1 MTEKYTRTAS
11 HDLLQGLVDLGI
23 EYLFCNLGT
32 DHAPLIEEM
41 AHWRAQ
47 GKSFPQ
53 LILCPHENT
62 AVHMA
67 GGYAVATGRGQAV
80 LVHVD
85 AGTANAAM
93 GLHNLCRTRIP
104 VLLIAGRAPATTF
117 DNVTGGR
124 DTYVHFI
131 QEPFDQASVV
141 RPYVKWEYNLAWPS
155 MAHEVI
161 SRAGAVM
168 QSDPTGPVYLTLPRE
183 VLAAPV
189 DAESLG
195 AYGHQNHLPVKA
207 QGADADAIQA
217 IARQLMASENPMLVS
232 AYAGRNHE
240 APALIEKLAELCGM
254 RVCEFNSI
262 YLNIRRDS
270 PYFAGYHPGAFTEQ
284 ADFGL
289 MVDVDVPWIP
299 KTTRVNPN
307 AYWAQMD
314 VDAIKRDI
322 PMWGFALNARL
333 EGDSVKLLT
342 QLIAAIEQNATPE
355 FRFKAQQ
362 RGQVLKAEHAKN
374 KQRAAKMAQEPGTLN
389 AINPHFLCAAL
400 GQHIH
405 LEDVV
410 LNEAIRNTMA
420 VFEQIPRELP
430 GSLMGLSGGGLGFS
444 AGTALGMKL
453 AQASSNALS
462 NAQGRVIHFV
472 GDGSFYFSNPS
483 AVYAVAR
490 QYNLPILTVLLDNGG
505 WSAVKESTLRM
516 YPLGEAKNTNQFA
529 SDLGYCTD
537 FAAIA
542 EAAGAHG
549 ERLVDPTQVSAS
561 IARCLAALDAG
572 QSALLHVRITP
583 L

>member
-1 MTEKYTRTAS
+1 MRTAS
-11 HDLLQGLVDLGI
+11 SDLLQGLVDLGI

-41 AHWRAQ
+41 AHWREQ
-47 GKSFPQ
+47 GRAFPK

-85 AGTANAAM
+85 AGTANATM

-104 VLLIAGRAPATTF
+104 VLLIAGRAPMTTF
-117 DNVTGGR
+117 DDVTGGR

-155 MAHEVI
+155 MAHEVV

-189 DAESLG
+189 DAASVG
-195 AYGHQNHLPVKA
+195 AYGHQNHLPVRA
-207 QGADADAIQA
+207 QGADPSAVRA
-217 IARQLMASENPMLVS
+217 IAEQLMRSDNPMLVT
-232 AYAGRNHE
+232 AYAGRNRE
-240 APALIEKLAELCGM
+240 APALIEKLAVLCGM
-254 RVCEFNSI
+254 RVCEFNTI
-262 YLNIRRDS
+262 YMNIRRDS
-270 PYFAGYHPGAFTEQ
+270 PYFGGYNPAAFTEQ

-307 AYWAQMD
+307 AYWAQLD

-322 PMWGFALNARL
+322 PMWGFPLNARI
-333 EGDSVKLLT
+333 EGDSVRLIA
-342 QLIAAIEQNATPE
+342 QLIEIIESSATSEFKTKAAARGLALKTAHAQN
-355 FRFKAQQ
+355 RQKAASLAQ
-362 RGQVLKAEHAKN
+362 AK
-374 KQRAAKMAQEPGTLN
+374 GVVN
-389 AINPHFLCAAL
+389 AINPHYLCAMM
-400 GQHIH
+400 GQKIDLH
-405 LEDVV
+405 DVV

-420 VFEQIPRELP
+420 VFEQIPREVP

-444 AGTALGMKL
+444 AGTALGIKL
-453 AQASSNALS
+453 AQAKN
-462 NAQGRVIHFV
+462 RVIHFV

-483 AVYAVAR
+483 SVYAVAN
-490 QYNLPILTVLLDNGG
+490 QYGLPIVTVLLDNGG

-516 YPLGEAKNTNQFA
+516 YPQGEAKSTNQFA
-529 SDLGYCTD
+529 SDLGYSTD

-549 ERLVDPTQVSAS
+549 ERLTDPEQVEA
-561 IARCLAALDAG
+561 AVERCLAALDAG
-572 QSALLHVRITP
+572 RSALLHVRITP

>member
-1 MTEKYTRTAS
+1 MSQEYIRTAS

-41 AHWRAQ
+41 AHWREQ
-47 GKSFPQ
+47 GRAFPK

-104 VLLIAGRAPATTF
+104 VLLIAGRAPMSTF
-117 DNVTGGR
+117 DDATGGR

-155 MAHEVI
+155 MAHEVV

-189 DAESLG
+189 DAASLG
-195 AYGHQNHLPVKA
+195 AFGHQNHLPVKA
-207 QGADADAIQA
+207 QGADASAVRA
-217 IARQLMASENPMLVS
+217 IAEQLMRSENPMLVT
-232 AYAGRNHE
+232 AYAGRNHK
-240 APALIEKLAELCGM
+240 APALIEKLAMLCGM
-254 RVCEFNSI
+254 RVCEFNTI
-262 YLNIRRDS
+262 YMNIRRES
-270 PYFAGYHPGAFTEQ
+270 PYFGGYNPAAFTEQ

-307 AYWAQMD
+307 AYWAQLD

-322 PMWGFALNARL
+322 PMWGFPLNARI
-333 EGDSVKLLT
+333 EGDSVLLIA
-342 QLIAAIEQNATPE
+342 QLIDIIEASATPE
-355 FRFKAQQ
+355 FKTKAAA
-362 RGQVLKAEHAKN
+362 RGLALQTAHAQN
-374 KQRAAKMAQEPGTLN
+374 RHRAASLAQVRGVVN
-389 AINPHFLCAAL
+389 AINPHYLCAAI
-400 GQHIH
+400 GRHIR
-405 LEDVV
+405 LQDMV

-420 VFEQIPRELP
+420 VFEQIPREVP

-444 AGTALGMKL
+444 AGTALGIKL
-453 AQASSNALS
+453 AQADN
-462 NAQGRVIHFV
+462 RVIHFV

-483 AVYAVAR
+483 SVYAVAS
-490 QYNLPILTVLLDNGG
+490 QYGLPILTVLLDNGG

-516 YPLGEAKNTNQFA
+516 YPQGQAKDTNQFA
-529 SDLGYCTD
+529 SDLGYSTD

-549 ERLVDPTQVSAS
+549 ERLVDPAQAEAA
-561 IARCLAALDAG
+561 IKRCLAALDAG
-572 QSALLHVRITP
+572 RSALLHVRITP

>member
-1 MTEKYTRTAS
+1 MSENYTRTAS

-41 AHWRAQ
+41 AHWREQ
-47 GKSFPQ
+47 GRAFPK

-104 VLLIAGRAPATTF
+104 VLLIAGRAPMSTF
-117 DNVTGGR
+117 DSATGGR

-189 DAESLG
+189 DAQSIG

-207 QGADADAIQA
+207 QGADANA
-217 IARQLMASENPMLVS
+217 IAQIAAKLMGSENPMLVT
-232 AYAGRNHE
+232 AYAGRNHA
-240 APALIEKLAELCGM
+240 APALIEKLAMLCGM

-262 YLNIRRDS
+262 YLNIRRNS
-270 PYFAGYHPGAFTEQ
+270 PFFAGYNPAAFTEQ

-307 AYWAQMD
+307 AYWAQLD

-322 PMWGFALNARL
+322 PMWGFPLNARI
-333 EGDSVKLLT
+333 EGDSVRLLT
-342 QLIAAIEQNATPE
+342 QLIECIEQTATPA
-355 FRFKAQQ
+355 FKAMASQ
-362 RGQVLKAEHAKN
+362 RSLIIQAEHEKN
-374 KQRAAKMAQEPGTLN
+374 QQRAAAMAQEPGKVN
-389 AINPHFLCAAL
+389 AINPHFLCAAI
-400 GQHIH
+400 GRQIRS
-405 LEDVV
+405 EDVV

-420 VFEQIPRELP
+420 VFEQIPREIP
-430 GSLMGLSGGGLGFS
+430 GTLMGLSGGGLGFS
-444 AGTALGMKL
+444 AGTALGIKL
-453 AQASSNALS
+453 AQTQS
-462 NAQGRVIHFV
+462 RVIHFV

-483 AVYAVAR
+483 SVYAVAH
-490 QYNLPILTVLLDNGG
+490 QYDLPILTVLLDNGG

-516 YPLGEAKNTNQFA
+516 YPKGEAKSTNQFA
-529 SDLGYCTD
+529 SDLGYGTD

-549 ERLVDPTQVSAS
+549 ERLVDPSQTEAA

>member
-1 MTEKYTRTAS
+1 MSQPYIRTAS
-11 HDLLQGLVDLGI
+11 NDLLQGLVDLGI

-41 AHWRAQ
+41 AHWREQ
-47 GKSFPQ
+47 GRAFPK

-104 VLLIAGRAPATTF
+104 VLLIAGRAPMTTF
-117 DNVTGGR
+117 DDVTGGR

-155 MAHEVI
+155 MAHEVV

-189 DAESLG
+189 DAASVG
-195 AYGHQNHLPVKA
+195 AYGHQNHLPVRA
-207 QGADADAIQA
+207 QGADPSAVRA
-217 IARQLMASENPMLVS
+217 IAEQLMRSDNPMLVT
-232 AYAGRNHE
+232 AYAGRNRE
-240 APALIEKLAELCGM
+240 APALIEKLAVLCGM
-254 RVCEFNSI
+254 RVCEFNTI
-262 YLNIRRDS
+262 YMNIRRDS
-270 PYFAGYHPGAFTEQ
+270 PYFAGYNPAAFTEQ

-307 AYWAQMD
+307 AYWAQLD

-322 PMWGFALNARL
+322 PMWGFPLNARI
-333 EGDSVKLLT
+333 EGDSVRLIA
-342 QLIAAIEQNATPE
+342 QLIEIIESSATPE
-355 FRFKAQQ
+355 FKTKAAA
-362 RGQVLKAEHAKN
+362 RGLALKTAHAQNRQK
-374 KQRAAKMAQEPGTLN
+374 AASLAQAKGVVN
-389 AINPHFLCAAL
+389 AINPHYLCAVM
-400 GQHIH
+400 GQKIDLH
-405 LEDVV
+405 DVV

-420 VFEQIPRELP
+420 VFEQIPREVP

-444 AGTALGMKL
+444 AGTALGIKL
-453 AQASSNALS
+453 AQAKN
-462 NAQGRVIHFV
+462 RVIHFV

-483 AVYAVAR
+483 SVYAVAN
-490 QYNLPILTVLLDNGG
+490 QYGLPILTVLLDNGG

-516 YPLGEAKNTNQFA
+516 YPQGEAKSTNQFA
-529 SDLGYCTD
+529 SDLGYATD

-549 ERLVDPTQVSAS
+549 ERLTDPEQVEAA
-561 IARCLAALDAG
+561 IERCLAALDAG
-572 QSALLHVRITP
+572 RSALLHVRITP

>member
-1 MTEKYTRTAS
+1 MSKEYMRTAS
-11 HDLLQGLVDLGI
+11 SDLLQGLVDLGI

-41 AHWRAQ
+41 AHWREQ
-47 GKSFPQ
+47 GRAFPK

-104 VLLIAGRAPATTF
+104 VLLIAGRAPMTTF
-117 DNVTGGR
+117 DDVTGGR

-141 RPYVKWEYNLAWPS
+141 RPYVKWEYNLAWPA
-155 MAHEVI
+155 MAHEVV

-189 DAESLG
+189 DAASVG

-207 QGADADAIQA
+207 QGADSSAVRA
-217 IARQLMASENPMLVS
+217 IAEQLMRSENPMLVT
-232 AYAGRNHE
+232 AYAGRNRE
-240 APALIEKLAELCGM
+240 APALIEKLAALCGM
-254 RVCEFNSI
+254 RVCEFNTI
-262 YLNIRRDS
+262 YMNIRRDS
-270 PYFAGYHPGAFTEQ
+270 PYFGGYNPAAFTEQ

-307 AYWAQMD
+307 AYWAQLD

-322 PMWGFALNARL
+322 PMWGFPLNARI
-333 EGDSVKLLT
+333 EGDSVRLIT
-342 QLIAAIEQNATPE
+342 QLIEIIESSATPE
-355 FRFKAQQ
+355 FKTKAAA
-362 RGQVLKAEHAKN
+362 RGLALKTAHAQNRQK
-374 KQRAAKMAQEPGTLN
+374 AASLAQARGVVN
-389 AINPHFLCAAL
+389 AINPHYLCAVM
-400 GQHIH
+400 GQKIDLH
-405 LEDVV
+405 DVV

-420 VFEQIPRELP
+420 VFEQIPREVP

-444 AGTALGMKL
+444 AGTALGIKL
-453 AQASSNALS
+453 AQAKN
-462 NAQGRVIHFV
+462 RVIHFV

-483 AVYAVAR
+483 SVYAVAN
-490 QYNLPILTVLLDNGG
+490 QYDLPILTVLLDNGG

-516 YPLGEAKNTNQFA
+516 YPQGEAKSTNQFA
-529 SDLGYCTD
+529 SDLGYATD

-549 ERLVDPTQVSAS
+549 ERLTDPEQVEAA
-561 IARCLAALDAG
+561 IERCLVALDAG
-572 QSALLHVRITP
+572 RSALLHVRITP

>member
-1 MTEKYTRTAS
+1 MSENYTRTAS
-11 HDLLQGLVDLGI
+11 HDLLQGLIDLGI

-41 AHWRAQ
+41 AHWREQ
-47 GKSFPQ
+47 GRAFPKV
-53 LILCPHENT
+53 ILCPHENT

-104 VLLIAGRAPATTF
+104 VLLIAGRAPMSTF
-117 DNVTGGR
+117 DSATGGR

-189 DAESLG
+189 DAQSMG
-195 AYGHQNHLPVKA
+195 AYGQQNHLPVKA
-207 QGADADAIQA
+207 QGADTAAIEQ
-217 IARQLMASENPMLVS
+217 IAAKLMAAENPMMVT
-232 AYAGRNHE
+232 AYAGRNHA
-240 APALIEKLAELCGM
+240 APALIEKLASLCGM

-262 YLNIRRDS
+262 YLNIRRNS
-270 PYFAGYHPGAFTEQ
+270 PFFAGYNPAAFTEQ

-289 MVDVDVPWIP
+289 MLDVDVPWIP
-299 KTTRVNPN
+299 KTTRVNPK

-322 PMWGFALNARL
+322 PMWGFPLHARI
-333 EGDSVKLLT
+333 EGDSVRLLT
-342 QLIAAIEQNATPE
+342 QLIDLIEQTATPA
-355 FRFKAQQ
+355 FKAKANQ
-362 RGQVLKAEHAKN
+362 RSLLIKADHEKN
-374 KQRAAKMAQEPGTLN
+374 QQRAAAMAKEPGKLN
-389 AINPHFLCAAL
+389 AINPHFLCAAI
-400 GQHIH
+400 GQKIRS
-405 LEDVV
+405 EDVV

-430 GSLMGLSGGGLGFS
+430 GTLMGLSGGGLGFS
-444 AGTALGMKL
+444 AGTALGIKL
-453 AQASSNALS
+453 AQAQS
-462 NAQGRVIHFV
+462 RVIHFV

-483 AVYAVAR
+483 SVYSVAR

-516 YPLGEAKNTNQFA
+516 YPQGEAKSTNQFA
-529 SDLGYCTD
+529 SDLGYGTD

-549 ERLVDPTQVSAS
+549 ERLVDPSQTDAA

>member
-1 MTEKYTRTAS
+1 MSKEYMRTAS
-11 HDLLQGLVDLGI
+11 SDLLQGLVDLGI

-41 AHWRAQ
+41 AHWREQ
-47 GKSFPQ
+47 GRAFPK

-104 VLLIAGRAPATTF
+104 VLLIAGRAPMSTF
-117 DNVTGGR
+117 DGVTGGR

-155 MAHEVI
+155 MAHEVV

-189 DAESLG
+189 DAASVG

-207 QGADADAIQA
+207 QGADASAVRA
-217 IARQLMASENPMLVS
+217 IAEQLMRSDNPMLVT
-232 AYAGRNHE
+232 AYAGRNRE
-240 APALIEKLAELCGM
+240 APALIEKLAVLCGM
-254 RVCEFNSI
+254 RVCEFNTI
-262 YLNIRRDS
+262 YMNIRRDS
-270 PYFAGYHPGAFTEQ
+270 PYFAGYNPAAFTEQ

-307 AYWAQMD
+307 AYWAQLD

-322 PMWGFALNARL
+322 PMWGFPLNARI
-333 EGDSVKLLT
+333 EGDSARLIA
-342 QLIAAIEQNATPE
+342 QLIEIIESSATPE
-355 FRFKAQQ
+355 FKTKAAARGLAFKTAHAQ
-362 RGQVLKAEHAKN
+362 N
-374 KQRAAKMAQEPGTLN
+374 KQKAASLAQAKGVVN
-389 AINPHFLCAAL
+389 AINPHYLCAVM
-400 GQHIH
+400 GQKIEMH
-405 LEDVV
+405 DVV

-420 VFEQIPRELP
+420 VFEQIPREVP

-444 AGTALGMKL
+444 AGTALVIKL
-453 AQASSNALS
+453 AQADN
-462 NAQGRVIHFV
+462 RVIHFV
-472 GDGSFYFSNPS
+472 GDGSLYFSNPS
-483 AVYAVAR
+483 SVYAVAN
-490 QYNLPILTVLLDNGG
+490 QYGLPILTVLLDNGG

-516 YPLGEAKNTNQFA
+516 YPQGEAKSTNQFA
-529 SDLGYCTD
+529 SDLGYSTD

-549 ERLVDPTQVSAS
+549 ERLTDPEQVEAA
-561 IARCLAALDAG
+561 IERCLAALDAG
-572 QSALLHVRITP
+572 RSALLHVRITP

>member
-1 MTEKYTRTAS
+1 MSENYTRTAS

-41 AHWRAQ
+41 AHWREQ
-47 GKSFPQ
+47 GRAFPK

-104 VLLIAGRAPATTF
+104 VLLIAGRAPMSTF
-117 DNVTGGR
+117 DSATGGR

-189 DAESLG
+189 DVQSIG

-207 QGADADAIQA
+207 QGADANA
-217 IARQLMASENPMLVS
+217 IAQIAAKLMASENPMLVT
-232 AYAGRNHE
+232 AYAGRNHA
-240 APALIEKLAELCGM
+240 APALIEKLAMLCGM

-262 YLNIRRDS
+262 YLNIRRNS
-270 PYFAGYHPGAFTEQ
+270 PFFAGYNPAAFTEQ

-307 AYWAQMD
+307 AYWAQLD

-322 PMWGFALNARL
+322 PMWGFPLNARI
-333 EGDSVKLLT
+333 EGDSVRLLT
-342 QLIAAIEQNATPE
+342 QLIECIEQTATPA
-355 FRFKAQQ
+355 FKAMASQ
-362 RGQVLKAEHAKN
+362 RSLIIQAEHEKN
-374 KQRAAKMAQEPGTLN
+374 QQKAAAMAQEPGKVN
-389 AINPHFLCAAL
+389 AINPHFLCAAI
-400 GQHIH
+400 GRQIRS
-405 LEDVV
+405 EDVV

-420 VFEQIPRELP
+420 VFEQIPREIP
-430 GSLMGLSGGGLGFS
+430 GTLMGLSGGGLGFS
-444 AGTALGMKL
+444 AGTALGIKL
-453 AQASSNALS
+453 AQSQS
-462 NAQGRVIHFV
+462 RVIHFV

-483 AVYAVAR
+483 SVYAVAH
-490 QYNLPILTVLLDNGG
+490 QYDLPILTVLLDNGG

-516 YPLGEAKNTNQFA
+516 YPKGEAKSTNQFA
-529 SDLGYCTD
+529 SDLGYGTD

-549 ERLVDPTQVSAS
+549 ERLVDPSQTEAA

>member
-1 MTEKYTRTAS
+1 MSENYTRTAS
-11 HDLLQGLVDLGI
+11 NDLLQGLVDLGI

-41 AHWRAQ
+41 AHWREQ
-47 GKSFPQ
+47 GRAFPK

-104 VLLIAGRAPATTF
+104 VLLIAGRAPMSTF
-117 DNVTGGR
+117 DSATGGR

-183 VLAAPV
+183 VLAATV
-189 DAESLG
+189 DAQSLG

-207 QGADADAIQA
+207 QGADAKAIQQ
-217 IARQLMASENPMLVS
+217 IAAKLMSSENPMLVT
-232 AYAGRNHE
+232 AYAGRNHA
-240 APALIEKLAELCGM
+240 APALIEKLASVCGM

-262 YLNIRRDS
+262 YLNIRRNS
-270 PYFAGYHPGAFTEQ
+270 PFFAGYNPAALTEQ

-299 KTTRVNPN
+299 KTTRVNPH
-307 AYWAQMD
+307 AYWAQLD

-322 PMWGFALNARL
+322 PMWSFPLNARI
-333 EGDSVKLLT
+333 EGDSVRLLT
-342 QLIAAIEQNATPE
+342 QLIECIEETATPS
-355 FRFKAQQ
+355 FKAMAIQ
-362 RGQVLKAEHAKN
+362 RSLIIQAEHEKN
-374 KQRAAKMAQEPGTLN
+374 QQRAAAMAKEPGKVN
-389 AINPHFLCAAL
+389 AINPHFLCAAIGL
-400 GQHIH
+400 QIRS
-405 LEDVV
+405 EDVI

-430 GSLMGLSGGGLGFS
+430 GTLMGLSGGGLGFS
-444 AGTALGMKL
+444 AGTALGIKL
-453 AQASSNALS
+453 AQTQS
-462 NAQGRVIHFV
+462 RVIHFV

-483 AVYAVAR
+483 SVYAVAR

-516 YPLGEAKNTNQFA
+516 YPHGEAKSTNQFA
-529 SDLGYCTD
+529 SDLGYGTD

-549 ERLVDPTQVSAS
+549 ERLVDPSQTEAA
-561 IARCLAALDAG
+561 IERCLAALDAG

>member
-1 MTEKYTRTAS
+1 MSQEYIRTAAN
-11 HDLLQGLVDLGI
+11 DLLQGLVDLGI

-41 AHWRAQ
+41 AHWREQ
-47 GKSFPQ
+47 GRAFPK

-104 VLLIAGRAPATTF
+104 VLLIAGRAPMSTF
-117 DNVTGGR
+117 DGVTGGR

-155 MAHEVI
+155 MAHEVV

-189 DAESLG
+189 DAASVG

-207 QGADADAIQA
+207 QGADPSAVRA
-217 IARQLMASENPMLVS
+217 IAEQLMRSDNPMLVT
-232 AYAGRNHE
+232 AYAGRNRE
-240 APALIEKLAELCGM
+240 APALIEKLAVLCGM
-254 RVCEFNSI
+254 RVCEFNTI
-262 YLNIRRDS
+262 YMNIRRDS
-270 PYFAGYHPGAFTEQ
+270 PYFAGYNPAAFTEQ

-307 AYWAQMD
+307 AYWAQLD

-322 PMWGFALNARL
+322 PMWGFPLNARI
-333 EGDSVKLLT
+333 EGDSVRLIA
-342 QLIAAIEQNATPE
+342 QLIEIIEGSATPE
-355 FRFKAQQ
+355 FKTKAAARGLAFKTAHAQ
-362 RGQVLKAEHAKN
+362 N
-374 KQRAAKMAQEPGTLN
+374 KQKAASLAQAKGVVN
-389 AINPHFLCAAL
+389 AINPHYLCAVM
-400 GQHIH
+400 GQKIDLH
-405 LEDVV
+405 DVV

-420 VFEQIPRELP
+420 VFEQIPREVP

-444 AGTALGMKL
+444 AGTALGIKL
-453 AQASSNALS
+453 AQADN
-462 NAQGRVIHFV
+462 RVIHFV

-483 AVYAVAR
+483 SVYAVAS
-490 QYNLPILTVLLDNGG
+490 QYGLPILTVLLDNGG

-516 YPLGEAKNTNQFA
+516 YPQGQAKDTNQFA
-529 SDLGYCTD
+529 SDLGYSTD

-542 EAAGAHG
+542 QAAGAHG
-549 ERLVDPTQVSAS
+549 ERLVDPAQVGAA

>member
-1 MTEKYTRTAS
+1 MSQEYIRTAS

-41 AHWRAQ
+41 AHWREQ
-47 GKSFPQ
+47 GRAFPK

-104 VLLIAGRAPATTF
+104 VLLIAGRAPMSTF
-117 DNVTGGR
+117 DDATGGR

-155 MAHEVI
+155 MAHEVV

-189 DAESLG
+189 DVASLG

-207 QGADADAIQA
+207 QGADTKAVRV
-217 IARQLMASENPMLVS
+217 IAEQLMRSENPMLVT

-240 APALIEKLAELCGM
+240 APALIEKLAILCGM
-254 RVCEFNSI
+254 RVCEFNTI
-262 YLNIRRDS
+262 YMNIRRDS
-270 PYFAGYHPGAFTEQ
+270 PYFGGYNPAAFTEQ

-307 AYWAQMD
+307 AYWAQLD

-322 PMWGFALNARL
+322 PMWGFPLNARI
-333 EGDSVKLLT
+333 EGDSVRLIS
-342 QLIAAIEQNATPE
+342 QLIEIIEGHATPE
-355 FRFKAQQ
+355 FKTKAAA
-362 RGQVLKAEHAKN
+362 RGLALQAAHAQN
-374 KQRAAKMAQEPGTLN
+374 RHRAASLAQVPGVVN
-389 AINPHFLCAAL
+389 AINPHYLCAAI
-400 GQHIH
+400 GQQINLH
-405 LEDVV
+405 DVV

-444 AGTALGMKL
+444 AGTALGIKL
-453 AQASSNALS
+453 AQAKN
-462 NAQGRVIHFV
+462 RVIHFV

-483 AVYAVAR
+483 SVYAVAN
-490 QYNLPILTVLLDNGG
+490 QYGLPILTVLLDNGG

-516 YPLGEAKNTNQFA
+516 YPQGEAKGTNQFA
-529 SDLGYCTD
+529 SELGYTTD

-549 ERLVDPTQVSAS
+549 ESLVVPAQVEAA
-561 IARCLAALDAG
+561 IARCLAALDSG
-572 QSALLHVRITP
+572 RSALLHVRITP

>member
-1 MTEKYTRTAS
+1 MSENYTRTAS

-41 AHWRAQ
+41 AHWREQ
-47 GKSFPQ
+47 GRAFPK

-104 VLLIAGRAPATTF
+104 VLLIAGRAPMSTF
-117 DNVTGGR
+117 DSATGGR

-189 DAESLG
+189 DAQSIG

-207 QGADADAIQA
+207 QGADANA
-217 IARQLMASENPMLVS
+217 IAQIAAKLMASENPMLVT
-232 AYAGRNHE
+232 AYAGRNRA
-240 APALIEKLAELCGM
+240 APALIEKLAMLCGM

-262 YLNIRRDS
+262 YLNIRRNS
-270 PYFAGYHPGAFTEQ
+270 PFFAGYNPAAFTEQ

-307 AYWAQMD
+307 AYWAQLD

-322 PMWGFALNARL
+322 PMWGFPLNARI
-333 EGDSVKLLT
+333 EGDSVRLLT
-342 QLIAAIEQNATPE
+342 QLIECIEQTATPA
-355 FRFKAQQ
+355 FKAMASQ
-362 RGQVLKAEHAKN
+362 RSLIIQAEHEKN
-374 KQRAAKMAQEPGTLN
+374 QQKAAAMAQEPGKVN
-389 AINPHFLCAAL
+389 AINPHFLCAAI
-400 GQHIH
+400 GRQIRS
-405 LEDVV
+405 EDVV

-420 VFEQIPRELP
+420 VFEQIPREMP
-430 GSLMGLSGGGLGFS
+430 GTLMGLSGGGLGFS
-444 AGTALGMKL
+444 AGTALGIKL
-453 AQASSNALS
+453 AQTQS
-462 NAQGRVIHFV
+462 RVIHFV

-483 AVYAVAR
+483 SVYAVAH
-490 QYNLPILTVLLDNGG
+490 QYDLPILTVLLDNGG

-516 YPLGEAKNTNQFA
+516 YPKGEAKSTNQFA
-529 SDLGYCTD
+529 SDLGYGTD

-549 ERLVDPTQVSAS
+549 ERLVDPSQTEAA

>member
-1 MTEKYTRTAS
+1 MSKEYMRTAS
-11 HDLLQGLVDLGI
+11 SDLLQGLVDLGI

-41 AHWRAQ
+41 AHWREQ
-47 GKSFPQ
+47 GRAFPK

-104 VLLIAGRAPATTF
+104 VLLIAGRAPMTTF
-117 DNVTGGR
+117 DDVTGGR

-155 MAHEVI
+155 MAHEVV

-189 DAESLG
+189 DAASVG

-207 QGADADAIQA
+207 QGADSSAVRA
-217 IARQLMASENPMLVS
+217 IAEQLMRSENPMLVT
-232 AYAGRNHE
+232 AYAGRNRE
-240 APALIEKLAELCGM
+240 APALIEKLAALCGM
-254 RVCEFNSI
+254 RVCEFNTI
-262 YLNIRRDS
+262 YMNIRRDS
-270 PYFAGYHPGAFTEQ
+270 PYFGGYNPAAFTEQ

-307 AYWAQMD
+307 AYWAQLD

-322 PMWGFALNARL
+322 PMWGFPLNARI
-333 EGDSVKLLT
+333 EGDSVRLIT
-342 QLIAAIEQNATPE
+342 QLIEIIESSATPE
-355 FRFKAQQ
+355 FKTKAAA
-362 RGQVLKAEHAKN
+362 RGLALKSAHAQNRQK
-374 KQRAAKMAQEPGTLN
+374 AASLAQARGVVN
-389 AINPHFLCAAL
+389 AINPHYLCAVM
-400 GQHIH
+400 GQKIDLHDI
-405 LEDVV
+405 V

-420 VFEQIPRELP
+420 VFEQIPREVP

-444 AGTALGMKL
+444 AGTALGIKL
-453 AQASSNALS
+453 AQAKN
-462 NAQGRVIHFV
+462 RVVHFV

-483 AVYAVAR
+483 SVYAVAN
-490 QYNLPILTVLLDNGG
+490 QYDLPILTVLLDNGG

-516 YPLGEAKNTNQFA
+516 YPQGEAKNTNQFA
-529 SDLGYCTD
+529 SDLGYSTD

-549 ERLVDPTQVSAS
+549 ERLTDPEQVEAA
-561 IARCLAALDAG
+561 IERCLAALDAG
-572 QSALLHVRITP
+572 RSALLHVRITP

>member
-1 MTEKYTRTAS
+1 MSENYTRTAS

-41 AHWRAQ
+41 AHWREQ
-47 GKSFPQ
+47 GRAFPK

-93 GLHNLCRTRIP
+93 GLHNLCRTRTP
-104 VLLIAGRAPATTF
+104 VLLIAGRAPMSTF
-117 DNVTGGR
+117 DSATGGR

-141 RPYVKWEYNLAWPS
+141 RPFVKWEYNLAWPS

-189 DAESLG
+189 DAQSIG

-207 QGADADAIQA
+207 QGADANA
-217 IARQLMASENPMLVS
+217 IAQIAAKLMGSENPMLVT
-232 AYAGRNHE
+232 AYAGRNHA
-240 APALIEKLAELCGM
+240 APALIEKLAMLCGM

-262 YLNIRRDS
+262 YLNIRRNS
-270 PYFAGYHPGAFTEQ
+270 PFFAGYNPAAFTEQ

-307 AYWAQMD
+307 AYWAQLD

-322 PMWGFALNARL
+322 PMWGFPLNARI
-333 EGDSVKLLT
+333 EGDSVRLLT
-342 QLIAAIEQNATPE
+342 QLIECIEQTATPA
-355 FRFKAQQ
+355 FKAMASQ
-362 RGQVLKAEHAKN
+362 RSLIIQAEHEKN
-374 KQRAAKMAQEPGTLN
+374 QQKAAAMAQEPGKVN
-389 AINPHFLCAAL
+389 AINPHFLCAAI
-400 GQHIH
+400 GRQIRS
-405 LEDVV
+405 EDVV

-420 VFEQIPRELP
+420 VFEQIPREIP
-430 GSLMGLSGGGLGFS
+430 GTLMGLSGGGLGFS
-444 AGTALGMKL
+444 AGTALGIKL
-453 AQASSNALS
+453 AQSQS
-462 NAQGRVIHFV
+462 RVIHFV

-483 AVYAVAR
+483 SVYAVAH
-490 QYNLPILTVLLDNGG
+490 QYDLPIMTVLLDNGG

-516 YPLGEAKNTNQFA
+516 YPKGEAKSTNQFA
-529 SDLGYCTD
+529 SDLGYGTD

-549 ERLVDPTQVSAS
+549 ERLVDPSQTEAA

>member
-1 MTEKYTRTAS
+1 MSENYTRTAS

-41 AHWRAQ
+41 AHWREQ
-47 GKSFPQ
+47 GRAFPK

-104 VLLIAGRAPATTF
+104 VLLIAGRAPMSTF
-117 DNVTGGR
+117 DSATGGR

-189 DAESLG
+189 NAQSIG

-207 QGADADAIQA
+207 QGADANA
-217 IARQLMASENPMLVS
+217 IAQIAAKLMASENPMLVT
-232 AYAGRNHE
+232 AYAGRNHA
-240 APALIEKLAELCGM
+240 APALIEKLAMLCGM

-262 YLNIRRDS
+262 YLNIRRNS
-270 PYFAGYHPGAFTEQ
+270 PFFAGYNPAAFTEQ

-307 AYWAQMD
+307 AYWAQLD

-322 PMWGFALNARL
+322 PMWGFPLNARI
-333 EGDSVKLLT
+333 EGDSVRLLT
-342 QLIAAIEQNATPE
+342 QLIECIEQTATPA
-355 FRFKAQQ
+355 FKAMASQ
-362 RGQVLKAEHAKN
+362 RSLIIQAEHEKN
-374 KQRAAKMAQEPGTLN
+374 QQRAAAMAQEPGKVN
-389 AINPHFLCAAL
+389 AINPHFLCAAI
-400 GQHIH
+400 GRQIRS
-405 LEDVV
+405 EDVV

-420 VFEQIPRELP
+420 VFEQILREIP
-430 GSLMGLSGGGLGFS
+430 GTLMGLSGGGLGFS
-444 AGTALGMKL
+444 AGTALGIKL
-453 AQASSNALS
+453 AQTQS
-462 NAQGRVIHFV
+462 RVIHFV

-483 AVYAVAR
+483 SVYAVAH
-490 QYNLPILTVLLDNGG
+490 QYDLPILTVLLDNGG

-516 YPLGEAKNTNQFA
+516 YPKGEAKSTNQFA
-529 SDLGYCTD
+529 SDLGYGTD

-549 ERLVDPTQVSAS
+549 ERLVDPSQTEAA

>member
-1 MTEKYTRTAS
+1 MSQPYIRTAS

-41 AHWRAQ
+41 AHWREQ
-47 GKSFPQ
+47 GRAFPK

-104 VLLIAGRAPATTF
+104 VLLIAGRAPMSTF
-117 DNVTGGR
+117 DDSTGGR

-155 MAHEVI
+155 MAHEVV

-189 DAESLG
+189 DVSSVG

-207 QGADADAIQA
+207 QGADAQAVRA
-217 IARQLMASENPMLVS
+217 IAEQLMRSDNPMLVT
-232 AYAGRNHE
+232 AYAGRNRE
-240 APALIEKLAELCGM
+240 APALIEKLAALCGM
-254 RVCEFNSI
+254 RVCEFNTI

-270 PYFAGYHPGAFTEQ
+270 PYFGGYNPAAFTEQ

-307 AYWAQMD
+307 AYWAQLD

-322 PMWGFALNARL
+322 PMWGFALNARI
-333 EGDSVKLLT
+333 EGDSVRLLT
-342 QLIAAIEQNATPE
+342 QLIEVIESSATPE
-355 FRFKAQQ
+355 FKTKAAA
-362 RGQVLKAEHAKN
+362 RGLALKTAHEQN
-374 KQRAAKMAQEPGTLN
+374 RQRAASLAQSRGVVN
-389 AINPHFLCAAL
+389 AINPHYLCAAI
-400 GQHIH
+400 GQKIDLH
-405 LEDVV
+405 DVV

-420 VFEQIPRELP
+420 VFEQIPREVP

-444 AGTALGMKL
+444 AGTALGIKL
-453 AQASSNALS
+453 AQA
-462 NAQGRVIHFV
+462 QQRVIHFV

-483 AVYAVAR
+483 SVYAVAK
-490 QYNLPILTVLLDNGG
+490 QYGLPILTVLLDNGG

-516 YPLGEAKNTNQFA
+516 YPQGEAKSTNQFA
-529 SDLGYCTD
+529 SDLGYSTD

-549 ERLVDPTQVSAS
+549 ERLVDPEQVEAA
-561 IARCLAALDAG
+561 IERCLAALDEG
-572 QSALLHVRITP
+572 KSALLHVRITP

>member
-1 MTEKYTRTAS
+1 MSENYTRTAS

-23 EYLFCNLGT
+23 DYLFCNLGT

-41 AHWRAQ
+41 AHWREQ
-47 GKSFPQ
+47 GRAFPK

-104 VLLIAGRAPATTF
+104 VLLIAGRAPMSTF
-117 DNVTGGR
+117 DSATGGR

-189 DAESLG
+189 DAQSLG

-207 QGADADAIQA
+207 QGADAKAIQQ
-217 IARQLMASENPMLVS
+217 IAAKLMTSQNPMLVT
-232 AYAGRNHE
+232 AYAGRNHA
-240 APALIEKLAELCGM
+240 APAVIEKLASVCGL
-254 RVCEFNSI
+254 RGCEFKSI
-262 YLNIRRDS
+262 YLNIRRNS
-270 PYFAGYHPGAFTEQ
+270 PFFAGYNPAALTEQ

-289 MVDVDVPWIP
+289 MVDIDVPWIP
-299 KTTRVNPN
+299 KTTRVNPH
-307 AYWAQMD
+307 AYWAQLD

-322 PMWGFALNARL
+322 PMWGFPLNARI
-333 EGDSVKLLT
+333 EGDSVRLLT
-342 QLIAAIEQNATPE
+342 QLIECIEETATPS
-355 FRFKAQQ
+355 FKAMASQ
-362 RGQVLKAEHAKN
+362 RSLIIQAEHEKN
-374 KQRAAKMAQEPGTLN
+374 QQRAAAMAKEPGKVN
-389 AINPHFLCAAL
+389 AINPHFLCAAI
-400 GQHIH
+400 GQQIRS
-405 LEDVV
+405 EDVI

-430 GSLMGLSGGGLGFS
+430 GTLMGLSGGGLGFS
-444 AGTALGMKL
+444 AGTALGIKL
-453 AQASSNALS
+453 AQTQSW
-462 NAQGRVIHFV
+462 VIHFV

-483 AVYAVAR
+483 SVYAVAR

-516 YPLGEAKNTNQFA
+516 YPHGEAKSTNQFA
-529 SDLGYCTD
+529 SDLGYGTD

-542 EAAGAHG
+542 EAAGAYG
-549 ERLVDPTQVSAS
+549 ERLVDPSQTEAA

>member
-1 MTEKYTRTAS
+1 MTPSSNYTRTAS

-41 AHWRAQ
+41 AHWRSQ
-47 GKSFPQ
+47 GRAFPQ

-104 VLLIAGRAPATTF
+104 VLLIAGRAPMSTF
-117 DNVTGGR
+117 DNATGGR

-155 MAHEVI
+155 MAHEVV

-189 DAESLG
+189 DAESIG
-195 AYGHQNHLPVKA
+195 AYGHQNHMPVKA
-207 QGADADAIQA
+207 QGADLETIQA
-217 IARQLMASENPMLVS
+217 IAAQLMASDNPMLVT

-240 APALIEKLAELCGM
+240 APALIERLAELCGM

-262 YLNIRRDS
+262 YLNIRRNS
-270 PYFAGYHPGAFTEQ
+270 PYFAGYNPAAFTAQ

-299 KTTRVNPN
+299 KTTRVNRD

-322 PMWGFALNARL
+322 PMWGFPLNARV
-333 EGDSVKLLT
+333 EGDSVKLLK
-342 QLIAAIEQNATPE
+342 QLIAVIENIATPE
-355 FRFKAQQ
+355 FKRKAQE
-362 RGQVLKAEHAKN
+362 RGQTFLAEQEKN
-374 KQRAAKMAQEPGTLN
+374 KQRVAALAHDPGKVN
-389 AINPHFLCAAL
+389 AINPHFLCAAF
-400 GQHIH
+400 GQ
-405 LEDVV
+405 LLDSKDVV

-420 VFEQIPRELP
+420 VFEQIPREVP

-453 AQASSNALS
+453 AQSEN
-462 NAQGRVIHFV
+462 RVIHFV

-516 YPLGEAKNTNQFA
+516 YPLGEAKNTDQFA
-529 SDLGYCTD
+529 SDLGYGTD

-549 ERLVDPTQVSAS
+549 ERLV
-561 IARCLAALDAG
+561 
-572 QSALLHVRITP
+572 
-583 L
+583 

>member
-1 MTEKYTRTAS
+1 MSQPYIRTAS
-11 HDLLQGLVDLGI
+11 NDLLQGLVDLGI

-41 AHWRAQ
+41 AHWREQ
-47 GKSFPQ
+47 GRAFPK

-104 VLLIAGRAPATTF
+104 VLLIAGRAPMTTF
-117 DNVTGGR
+117 DDVTGGR

-155 MAHEVI
+155 MAHEVV

-189 DAESLG
+189 DAASVG
-195 AYGHQNHLPVKA
+195 AYGHQNHLPVRA
-207 QGADADAIQA
+207 QGADPSAVRA
-217 IARQLMASENPMLVS
+217 IAEQLMRSDNPMLVT
-232 AYAGRNHE
+232 AYAGRNRE
-240 APALIEKLAELCGM
+240 APALIEKLAVLCGM
-254 RVCEFNSI
+254 RVCEFNTI
-262 YLNIRRDS
+262 YMNIRRDS
-270 PYFAGYHPGAFTEQ
+270 PYFAGYNPAAFTEQ

-299 KTTRVNPN
+299 KTTRVNLN
-307 AYWAQMD
+307 AYWAQLD

-322 PMWGFALNARL
+322 PMWGFPLNARI
-333 EGDSVKLLT
+333 EGDSVRLIA
-342 QLIAAIEQNATPE
+342 QLIEIIESSATPE
-355 FRFKAQQ
+355 FKTKAAA
-362 RGQVLKAEHAKN
+362 RGLALKTAHAQNRQK
-374 KQRAAKMAQEPGTLN
+374 AASLAQARGVVN
-389 AINPHFLCAAL
+389 AINPHYLCAVM
-400 GQHIH
+400 GQKIDLH
-405 LEDVV
+405 DVV

-420 VFEQIPRELP
+420 VFEQIPREVP

-444 AGTALGMKL
+444 AGTALGIKL
-453 AQASSNALS
+453 AQAKN
-462 NAQGRVIHFV
+462 RVIHFV

-483 AVYAVAR
+483 SVYSVAN
-490 QYNLPILTVLLDNGG
+490 QYGLPILTVLLDNGG

-516 YPLGEAKNTNQFA
+516 YPQGEAKSTNQFA
-529 SDLGYCTD
+529 SDLGYATD

-549 ERLVDPTQVSAS
+549 ERLTDPEQVEAA
-561 IARCLAALDAG
+561 IERCLAALDAG
-572 QSALLHVRITP
+572 RSALLHVRITP

>member
-1 MTEKYTRTAS
+1 MPQNYTRTAS

-41 AHWRAQ
+41 AHWREQ
-47 GKSFPQ
+47 GRAFPKV
-53 LILCPHENT
+53 ILCPHENT

-104 VLLIAGRAPATTF
+104 VLLIAGRAPMSTF
-117 DNVTGGR
+117 DSATGGR

-189 DAESLG
+189 DAQSIG
-195 AYGHQNHLPVKA
+195 AYGQQNHLPVKA
-207 QGADADAIQA
+207 QGADTAAIEQ
-217 IARQLMASENPMLVS
+217 IAAKLMAAENPMLVT
-232 AYAGRNHE
+232 AYAGRNHA
-240 APALIEKLAELCGM
+240 APALIEKLASLCGL

-262 YLNIRRDS
+262 YLNIRRNS
-270 PYFAGYHPGAFTEQ
+270 PFFAGYNPAAFTEQ

-289 MVDVDVPWIP
+289 MLDVDVPWIP
-299 KTTRVNPN
+299 KTTRVNPK

-322 PMWGFALNARL
+322 PMWGFPLNARI
-333 EGDSVKLLT
+333 EGDSVRLLT
-342 QLIAAIEQNATPE
+342 QLIDLIEQTATPA
-355 FRFKAQQ
+355 FKAKANQ
-362 RGQVLKAEHAKN
+362 RSLLIKAEHEKN
-374 KQRAAKMAQEPGTLN
+374 QQRASAMAKEPGKLN
-389 AINPHFLCAAL
+389 AINPHFLCAAI
-400 GQHIH
+400 GQQIRSK
-405 LEDVV
+405 DVV

-430 GSLMGLSGGGLGFS
+430 GTLMGLSGGGLGFS
-444 AGTALGMKL
+444 AGTALGIKL
-453 AQASSNALS
+453 AQAQS
-462 NAQGRVIHFV
+462 RVVHFV

-516 YPLGEAKNTNQFA
+516 YPHGEAKSTNQFA
-529 SDLGYCTD
+529 SDLGYGTD

-549 ERLVDPTQVSAS
+549 ERLVDPSQTEAA

>member
-1 MTEKYTRTAS
+1 MSQPYIRTAS
-11 HDLLQGLVDLGI
+11 NDLLQGLVDLGI

-41 AHWRAQ
+41 AHWREQ
-47 GKSFPQ
+47 GRAFPK

-104 VLLIAGRAPATTF
+104 VLLIAGRAPMTTF
-117 DNVTGGR
+117 DDVTGGR

-155 MAHEVI
+155 MAHEVV

-189 DAESLG
+189 DVASVG

-207 QGADADAIQA
+207 QGADLSAVRS
-217 IARQLMASENPMLVS
+217 IAEHLMRSENPMLVT
-232 AYAGRNHE
+232 AYAGRNRE
-240 APALIEKLAELCGM
+240 APALIEKLAALCGM
-254 RVCEFNSI
+254 RVCEFNTI
-262 YLNIRRDS
+262 YMNIRRDS
-270 PYFAGYHPGAFTEQ
+270 PYFGGYNPAAFTEQ

-289 MVDVDVPWIP
+289 MVDIDVPWIP

-307 AYWAQMD
+307 AYWAQLD

-322 PMWGFALNARL
+322 PMWGFPLNARI
-333 EGDSVKLLT
+333 EGDSVRLIT
-342 QLIAAIEQNATPE
+342 QLIEIIESSATPE
-355 FRFKAQQ
+355 FKTKAAA
-362 RGQVLKAEHAKN
+362 RGLALKTAHAQNRQK
-374 KQRAAKMAQEPGTLN
+374 AASLAQARGVVN
-389 AINPHFLCAAL
+389 AINPHYLCAVM
-400 GQHIH
+400 GQKIDLH
-405 LEDVV
+405 DVV
-410 LNEAIRNTMA
+410 LNEAIRNAMA
-420 VFEQIPRELP
+420 VFEQIPREVP

-444 AGTALGMKL
+444 AGTALGIKL
-453 AQASSNALS
+453 AQADN
-462 NAQGRVIHFV
+462 RVIHFV

-483 AVYAVAR
+483 SVYAVAN
-490 QYNLPILTVLLDNGG
+490 QYGLPILTVLLDNGG

-516 YPLGEAKNTNQFA
+516 YPQGEAKSTNQFA
-529 SDLGYCTD
+529 SDLGYSTD

-549 ERLVDPTQVSAS
+549 ERLTDPEQVEAA
-561 IARCLAALDAG
+561 IERCLVALDAG
-572 QSALLHVRITP
+572 RSALLHVRITP

>member
-1 MTEKYTRTAS
+1 MSQQYIRTAAN
-11 HDLLQGLVDLGI
+11 DLLQGLVDLGI
-23 EYLFCNLGT
+23 DYLFCNLGT

-41 AHWRAQ
+41 AHWREQ
-47 GKSFPQ
+47 GRAFPT

-104 VLLIAGRAPATTF
+104 VLLIAGRAPMSTF
-117 DNVTGGR
+117 DDATGGR

-155 MAHEVI
+155 MAHEVV

-189 DAESLG
+189 DAASLG
-195 AYGHQNHLPVKA
+195 AFGHQNHLPVKA
-207 QGADADAIQA
+207 QGADASAVRA
-217 IARQLMASENPMLVS
+217 IAEQLMRSENPMLVT
-232 AYAGRNHE
+232 AYAGRNHK
-240 APALIEKLAELCGM
+240 APALIEKLAILCGV
-254 RVCEFNSI
+254 RVCEFNTI
-262 YLNIRRDS
+262 YMNIRRDS
-270 PYFAGYHPGAFTEQ
+270 PYFGGYNPAAFTEQ

-299 KTTRVNPN
+299 KTTRINPH
-307 AYWAQMD
+307 AYWAQLD

-322 PMWGFALNARL
+322 PMWGFPLNARI
-333 EGDSVKLLT
+333 EGDSVRLIA
-342 QLIAAIEQNATPE
+342 QLIEIIESSATPE
-355 FRFKAQQ
+355 FKAKAAARGLAFKTAHVQNRQKAASLAQ
-362 RGQVLKAEHAKN
+362 AK
-374 KQRAAKMAQEPGTLN
+374 GVVN
-389 AINPHFLCAAL
+389 AINPHYLCAVM
-400 GQHIH
+400 GQKIDLH
-405 LEDVV
+405 DVV

-420 VFEQIPRELP
+420 VFDQIPREVP

-444 AGTALGMKL
+444 AGTALGIKL
-453 AQASSNALS
+453 AQANS
-462 NAQGRVIHFV
+462 RVIHFV

-483 AVYAVAR
+483 SVYAIAN
-490 QYNLPILTVLLDNGG
+490 QYGLPILTVLLDNGG

-516 YPLGEAKNTNQFA
+516 YPQGEAKSTNQFA
-529 SDLGYCTD
+529 SDLGYSTD

-549 ERLVDPTQVSAS
+549 ERLTDPEQVEAA
-561 IARCLAALDAG
+561 IERCLAALDSG
-572 QSALLHVRITP
+572 RSALLHVRITP

>member
-1 MTEKYTRTAS
+1 MSQPYIRTAS
-11 HDLLQGLVDLGI
+11 NDLLQGLVDLGI

-41 AHWRAQ
+41 AHWREQ
-47 GKSFPQ
+47 GRAFPK

-104 VLLIAGRAPATTF
+104 VLLIAGRAPMSTF
-117 DNVTGGR
+117 DGVTGGR

-155 MAHEVI
+155 MAHEVV

-189 DAESLG
+189 DAASVG

-207 QGADADAIQA
+207 QGADPSAVRA
-217 IARQLMASENPMLVS
+217 IAEQLMRSDNPMLVT
-232 AYAGRNHE
+232 AYAGRNRE
-240 APALIEKLAELCGM
+240 APALIEKLAVLCGM
-254 RVCEFNSI
+254 RVCEFNTI
-262 YLNIRRDS
+262 YMNIRRDS
-270 PYFAGYHPGAFTEQ
+270 PYFAGYNPAAFTEQ

-307 AYWAQMD
+307 AYWAQLD

-322 PMWGFALNARL
+322 PMWGFPLNARI
-333 EGDSVKLLT
+333 EGDSVRLIA
-342 QLIAAIEQNATPE
+342 QLIEIIESSATPE
-355 FRFKAQQ
+355 FKTKAAARGLAFKTAHAQ
-362 RGQVLKAEHAKN
+362 N
-374 KQRAAKMAQEPGTLN
+374 KQKAASLAQAKGVVN
-389 AINPHFLCAAL
+389 AINPHYLCAVM
-400 GQHIH
+400 GQKIEMH
-405 LEDVV
+405 DVV

-420 VFEQIPRELP
+420 VFEQIPREVP

-444 AGTALGMKL
+444 AGTALGIKL
-453 AQASSNALS
+453 AQADN
-462 NAQGRVIHFV
+462 RVIHFV

-483 AVYAVAR
+483 SVYAVAN
-490 QYNLPILTVLLDNGG
+490 QYGLPILTVLLDNGG

-516 YPLGEAKNTNQFA
+516 YPQGEAKSTNQFA
-529 SDLGYCTD
+529 SDLGYSTD

-549 ERLVDPTQVSAS
+549 ERLTDPEQVEAA
-561 IARCLAALDAG
+561 IERCLAALDAG

>member
-1 MTEKYTRTAS
+1 MSENYTRTAS

-41 AHWRAQ
+41 AHWREQ
-47 GKSFPQ
+47 GRAFPKV
-53 LILCPHENT
+53 ILCPHENT

-93 GLHNLCRTRIP
+93 GLHNLCRTRVP
-104 VLLIAGRAPATTF
+104 VLLIAGRAPMSTF
-117 DNVTGGR
+117 DSATGGR

-189 DAESLG
+189 DAQSIG
-195 AYGHQNHLPVKA
+195 AYGQQNHLPVKA
-207 QGADADAIQA
+207 QGADTAAIEQ
-217 IARQLMASENPMLVS
+217 IAAKLMAAENPMLVT
-232 AYAGRNHE
+232 AYAGRNHA
-240 APALIEKLAELCGM
+240 APALIEKLASLCGM

-262 YLNIRRDS
+262 YLNIRRNS
-270 PYFAGYHPGAFTEQ
+270 PFFAGYNPAAFTEQ

-289 MVDVDVPWIP
+289 MLDVDVPWIP
-299 KTTRVNPN
+299 KTTRVNPK

-322 PMWGFALNARL
+322 PMWGFPLHARI
-333 EGDSVKLLT
+333 EGDSVRLLT
-342 QLIAAIEQNATPE
+342 QLIELIEQTATPA
-355 FRFKAQQ
+355 FKVKANQ
-362 RGQVLKAEHAKN
+362 RSLLIQAEHEKN
-374 KQRAAKMAQEPGTLN
+374 QLRAAAMAKEPGKLN
-389 AINPHFLCAAL
+389 AINPHFLCAAI
-400 GQHIH
+400 GQQIRS
-405 LEDVV
+405 EDVV

-430 GSLMGLSGGGLGFS
+430 GTLMGLSGGGLGFS
-444 AGTALGMKL
+444 AGTALGIKL
-453 AQASSNALS
+453 AQAQS
-462 NAQGRVIHFV
+462 RVIHFV

-516 YPLGEAKNTNQFA
+516 YPHGEAKSTNQFA
-529 SDLGYCTD
+529 SDLGYSTD

-549 ERLVDPTQVSAS
+549 ERLVDPSQTEAA

>member
-1 MTEKYTRTAS
+1 MSKEYMRTAS
-11 HDLLQGLVDLGI
+11 SDLLQGLVDLGI

-41 AHWRAQ
+41 AHWREQ
-47 GKSFPQ
+47 GRAFPK

-104 VLLIAGRAPATTF
+104 VLLIAGRAPMTTF
-117 DNVTGGR
+117 DDVTGGR

-141 RPYVKWEYNLAWPS
+141 RPYVKWEYNLAWPA
-155 MAHEVI
+155 MAHEVV

-189 DAESLG
+189 DAASVG

-207 QGADADAIQA
+207 QGADSSAVRA
-217 IARQLMASENPMLVS
+217 IAEQLMRSENPMLVT
-232 AYAGRNHE
+232 AYAGRNPE
-240 APALIEKLAELCGM
+240 APALIEKLAALCGM
-254 RVCEFNSI
+254 RVCEFNTI
-262 YLNIRRDS
+262 YMNIRRDS
-270 PYFAGYHPGAFTEQ
+270 PYFGGYNPAAFTEQ

-307 AYWAQMD
+307 AYWAQLD

-322 PMWGFALNARL
+322 PMWGFPLNARI
-333 EGDSVKLLT
+333 EGDSVRLIT
-342 QLIAAIEQNATPE
+342 QLIEIIESSATPE
-355 FRFKAQQ
+355 FKTKAAA
-362 RGQVLKAEHAKN
+362 RGLALKTAHAQNRQK
-374 KQRAAKMAQEPGTLN
+374 AASLAQARGVVN
-389 AINPHFLCAAL
+389 AINPHYLCAVM
-400 GQHIH
+400 GQKIDLH
-405 LEDVV
+405 DVV

-420 VFEQIPRELP
+420 VFEQIPREVP

-444 AGTALGMKL
+444 AGTALGIKL
-453 AQASSNALS
+453 AQTDN
-462 NAQGRVIHFV
+462 RVIHFV

-483 AVYAVAR
+483 SVYAVAN
-490 QYNLPILTVLLDNGG
+490 QYGLPILTVLLDNGG

-516 YPLGEAKNTNQFA
+516 YPQGEAKSTNQFA
-529 SDLGYCTD
+529 SDLGYSTD

-549 ERLVDPTQVSAS
+549 ERLTDPEQVEAA
-561 IARCLAALDAG
+561 IERCLVALDAG
-572 QSALLHVRITP
+572 RSALLHVRITP

>member
-1 MTEKYTRTAS
+1 MFENYTRTAS

-41 AHWRAQ
+41 AHWREQ
-47 GKSFPQ
+47 GRAFPK

-104 VLLIAGRAPATTF
+104 VLLIAGRAPMSTF
-117 DNVTGGR
+117 DSATGGR

-189 DAESLG
+189 DAQSLG

-207 QGADADAIQA
+207 QGADAKAIQQ
-217 IARQLMASENPMLVS
+217 IAAKLMTSQNPMLVT
-232 AYAGRNHE
+232 AYAGRNHA
-240 APALIEKLAELCGM
+240 APAVIEKLASVCGM

-262 YLNIRRDS
+262 YLNIRRNS
-270 PYFAGYHPGAFTEQ
+270 PFFAGYNPAALTEQ

-299 KTTRVNPN
+299 KTTRVNPH
-307 AYWAQMD
+307 AYWAQLD

-322 PMWGFALNARL
+322 PMWGFPLNARI
-333 EGDSVKLLT
+333 EGDSVRLLT
-342 QLIAAIEQNATPE
+342 QLIECIEVTATPS
-355 FRFKAQQ
+355 FKAMASQ
-362 RGQVLKAEHAKN
+362 RSLIIQAEHEKN
-374 KQRAAKMAQEPGTLN
+374 QQRAAAMAKEPGKVN
-389 AINPHFLCAAL
+389 AINPHFLCAAI
-400 GQHIH
+400 GQQIRS
-405 LEDVV
+405 EDVI

-430 GSLMGLSGGGLGFS
+430 GTLMGLSGGGLGFS
-444 AGTALGMKL
+444 AGTALGIKL
-453 AQASSNALS
+453 AQTQS
-462 NAQGRVIHFV
+462 RVIHFV

-483 AVYAVAR
+483 SVYAVAR

-516 YPLGEAKNTNQFA
+516 YPHGEAKSTNQFA
-529 SDLGYCTD
+529 SDLGYGTD

-542 EAAGAHG
+542 EAAGAYG
-549 ERLVDPTQVSAS
+549 ERLVDPSQTEAA

>member
-1 MTEKYTRTAS
+1 MSQEYIRTAAN
-11 HDLLQGLVDLGI
+11 DLLQGLVDLGI

-41 AHWRAQ
+41 AHWREQ
-47 GKSFPQ
+47 GRTFPK

-104 VLLIAGRAPATTF
+104 VLLIAGRAPMSTF
-117 DNVTGGR
+117 DDATGGR

-155 MAHEVI
+155 MAHEVV

-189 DAESLG
+189 DAASLG

-207 QGADADAIQA
+207 QGADTKAIRA
-217 IARQLMASENPMLVS
+217 IAEQLMRSENPMLVT

-240 APALIEKLAELCGM
+240 APALIEKLAILCGM
-254 RVCEFNSI
+254 RVCEFNTI
-262 YLNIRRDS
+262 YMSIRRDS
-270 PYFAGYHPGAFTEQ
+270 PYFGGYNPAAFTEQ

-299 KTTRVNPN
+299 KTTRVNPR
-307 AYWAQMD
+307 AYWAQLD

-322 PMWGFALNARL
+322 PMWGFPLNARI
-333 EGDSVKLLT
+333 EGDSVRLIA
-342 QLIAAIEQNATPE
+342 QLIEIIEASAAPE
-355 FRFKAQQ
+355 FKTKAAA
-362 RGQVLKAEHAKN
+362 RGLALQTARAQNRK
-374 KQRAAKMAQEPGTLN
+374 RAASLAQVPGVVN
-389 AINPHFLCAAL
+389 AINPHYLCAAI
-400 GQHIH
+400 GQQIR
-405 LEDVV
+405 LQDVV

-420 VFEQIPRELP
+420 VFEQIPREVP

-444 AGTALGMKL
+444 AGTALGIKL
-453 AQASSNALS
+453 AQADN
-462 NAQGRVIHFV
+462 RVIHFV

-483 AVYAVAR
+483 SVYAVAS
-490 QYNLPILTVLLDNGG
+490 QYGLPILTVLLDNGG

-516 YPLGEAKNTNQFA
+516 YPQGQAKGTNQFA
-529 SDLGYCTD
+529 SDLGYSTD

-549 ERLVDPTQVSAS
+549 ERLVDPAQVEAA

-572 QSALLHVRITP
+572 RSALLHVRITP

>member
-1 MTEKYTRTAS
+1 MSKEYMRTAS
-11 HDLLQGLVDLGI
+11 SDLLQGLVDLGI

-41 AHWRAQ
+41 AHWREQ
-47 GKSFPQ
+47 GRAFPK

-104 VLLIAGRAPATTF
+104 VLLIAGRAPMTTF
-117 DNVTGGR
+117 DDVTGGR

-155 MAHEVI
+155 MAHEVV

-189 DAESLG
+189 DAASVG
-195 AYGHQNHLPVKA
+195 AYGHQNHLPVRA
-207 QGADADAIQA
+207 QGADPSAVRA
-217 IARQLMASENPMLVS
+217 IAEQLMRSDNPMLVT
-232 AYAGRNHE
+232 AYAGRNRE
-240 APALIEKLAELCGM
+240 APALIEKLAVLCGM
-254 RVCEFNSI
+254 RVCEFNTI
-262 YLNIRRDS
+262 YMNIRRDS
-270 PYFAGYHPGAFTEQ
+270 PYFAGYNPAAFTEQ

-307 AYWAQMD
+307 AYWAQLD

-322 PMWGFALNARL
+322 PMWGFPLNARI
-333 EGDSVKLLT
+333 EGDSVRLIA
-342 QLIAAIEQNATPE
+342 QLIEIIESSATPE
-355 FRFKAQQ
+355 FKTKAAA
-362 RGQVLKAEHAKN
+362 RSLALKTAHAQYRQK
-374 KQRAAKMAQEPGTLN
+374 AASLAQAKGVVN
-389 AINPHFLCAAL
+389 AINPHYLCAVM
-400 GQHIH
+400 GQKIDLH
-405 LEDVV
+405 DVV

-420 VFEQIPRELP
+420 VFEQIPREVP

-444 AGTALGMKL
+444 AGTALGIKL
-453 AQASSNALS
+453 AQAKN
-462 NAQGRVIHFV
+462 RVIHFV

-483 AVYAVAR
+483 SVYAVAN
-490 QYNLPILTVLLDNGG
+490 QYGLPILTVLLDNGG

-516 YPLGEAKNTNQFA
+516 YPQGEAKSTNQFA
-529 SDLGYCTD
+529 SDLGYATD

-549 ERLVDPTQVSAS
+549 ERLTDPEQVEAA
-561 IARCLAALDAG
+561 IERCLAALDAG
-572 QSALLHVRITP
+572 RSALLHVRITP

>member
-1 MTEKYTRTAS
+1 MSQPYTRTAS
-11 HDLLQGLVDLGI
+11 NDLLQGLVDLGI

-41 AHWRAQ
+41 AHWREQ
-47 GKSFPQ
+47 GRAFPN

-85 AGTANAAM
+85 AGTANAAL

-104 VLLIAGRAPATTF
+104 VLLIAGRAPMTTF
-117 DNVTGGR
+117 DDVTGGR

-155 MAHEVI
+155 MAHEVV

-189 DAESLG
+189 DAASVG

-207 QGADADAIQA
+207 QGADASAVRA
-217 IARQLMASENPMLVS
+217 IAEQLMRSDNPMLVT
-232 AYAGRNHE
+232 AYAGRNRE
-240 APALIEKLAELCGM
+240 APALIEKLAVLCGM
-254 RVCEFNSI
+254 RVCEFNTI
-262 YLNIRRDS
+262 YMNIRRDS
-270 PYFAGYHPGAFTEQ
+270 PYFAGYNPAAFTEQ

-307 AYWAQMD
+307 AYWAQLD

-322 PMWGFALNARL
+322 PMWGFPLNARI
-333 EGDSVKLLT
+333 EGDSARLIA
-342 QLIAAIEQNATPE
+342 QLIEIIESSATPE
-355 FRFKAQQ
+355 FKTKAAARGLAFKTAHAQNRQ
-362 RGQVLKAEHAKN
+362 KAASLAQAK
-374 KQRAAKMAQEPGTLN
+374 GVVN
-389 AINPHFLCAAL
+389 AINPHYLCAVM
-400 GQHIH
+400 GQKIDLH
-405 LEDVV
+405 DVV

-420 VFEQIPRELP
+420 VFEQIPREVP

-444 AGTALGMKL
+444 AGTALGIKL
-453 AQASSNALS
+453 AQADN
-462 NAQGRVIHFV
+462 RVIHFV

-483 AVYAVAR
+483 SVYAVAN
-490 QYNLPILTVLLDNGG
+490 QYGLPILTVLLDNGG

-516 YPLGEAKNTNQFA
+516 YPQGEAKSTNQFA
-529 SDLGYCTD
+529 SDLGYSTD

-549 ERLVDPTQVSAS
+549 ERLTDPEQVEAA
-561 IARCLAALDAG
+561 IERCLAALDAG
-572 QSALLHVRITP
+572 RSALLHVRITP

>member
-1 MTEKYTRTAS
+1 MSQPYIRTAS
-11 HDLLQGLVDLGI
+11 NDLLQGLVDLGI

-41 AHWRAQ
+41 AHWREQ
-47 GKSFPQ
+47 GRAFPK

-104 VLLIAGRAPATTF
+104 VLLIAGRAPMTTF
-117 DNVTGGR
+117 DDVTGGR

-141 RPYVKWEYNLAWPS
+141 RPYVKWEHNLAWPS
-155 MAHEVI
+155 MAHEVV

-183 VLAAPV
+183 VLAASV
-189 DAESLG
+189 DVASVG

-207 QGADADAIQA
+207 QGADLSAVRS
-217 IARQLMASENPMLVS
+217 IAEQLMRSENPMLVT
-232 AYAGRNHE
+232 AYAGRNRE
-240 APALIEKLAELCGM
+240 APALIEKLAILCGM
-254 RVCEFNSI
+254 RVCEFNTI
-262 YLNIRRDS
+262 YMNIRRDS
-270 PYFAGYHPGAFTEQ
+270 PYFGGYNPAAFTEQ

-307 AYWAQMD
+307 AYWAQLD

-322 PMWGFALNARL
+322 PMWGFPLNARI
-333 EGDSVKLLT
+333 EGDSVRLIT
-342 QLIAAIEQNATPE
+342 QLIEIIESSATPE
-355 FRFKAQQ
+355 FKTKAAT
-362 RGQVLKAEHAKN
+362 RGLALKTAHEQN
-374 KQRAAKMAQEPGTLN
+374 KQRAASLAQARGAVN
-389 AINPHFLCAAL
+389 AINPHYLCAVM
-400 GQHIH
+400 GQQIDLH
-405 LEDVV
+405 DVV

-420 VFEQIPRELP
+420 VFEQIPREVP

-444 AGTALGMKL
+444 AGTALGIKL
-453 AQASSNALS
+453 AQAKN
-462 NAQGRVIHFV
+462 RVIHFV

-483 AVYAVAR
+483 SVYAVAN
-490 QYNLPILTVLLDNGG
+490 QYDLPILTVLLDNGG

-516 YPLGEAKNTNQFA
+516 YPQGEAKSTNQFA
-529 SDLGYCTD
+529 SDLGYATD

-549 ERLVDPTQVSAS
+549 ERLTDPEQVEAA
-561 IARCLAALDAG
+561 IERCLAALDAG
-572 QSALLHVRITP
+572 RSALLHVRITP

>member
-1 MTEKYTRTAS
+1 MSQPYIRTAS
-11 HDLLQGLVDLGI
+11 NDLLQGLVDLGI

-41 AHWRAQ
+41 AHWREQ
-47 GKSFPQ
+47 GRSFPK

-104 VLLIAGRAPATTF
+104 VLLIAGRAPMTTF
-117 DNVTGGR
+117 DDVTGGR

-141 RPYVKWEYNLAWPS
+141 RPYVKWEYNLAWPA
-155 MAHEVI
+155 MAHEVV

-189 DAESLG
+189 DAASVG

-207 QGADADAIQA
+207 QGADSSAVRA
-217 IARQLMASENPMLVS
+217 IAEQLMRSENPMLVT
-232 AYAGRNHE
+232 AYAGRNRE
-240 APALIEKLAELCGM
+240 APALIEKLAALCGM
-254 RVCEFNSI
+254 RVCEFNTI
-262 YLNIRRDS
+262 YMNIRRDS
-270 PYFAGYHPGAFTEQ
+270 PYFAGYNPAAFTEQ

-307 AYWAQMD
+307 AYWAQLD

-322 PMWGFALNARL
+322 PMWGFPLNARI
-333 EGDSVKLLT
+333 EGDSVRLIA
-342 QLIAAIEQNATPE
+342 QLIEIIENSATPE
-355 FRFKAQQ
+355 FNTKAAARGLALKTAHQQ
-362 RGQVLKAEHAKN
+362 N
-374 KQRAAKMAQEPGTLN
+374 KQRAASLAQSRGDVN
-389 AINPHFLCAAL
+389 AINPHYLCAVM
-400 GQHIH
+400 GQQIDLH
-405 LEDVV
+405 DVV

-420 VFEQIPRELP
+420 VFEQIPREVP

-444 AGTALGMKL
+444 AGTALGIKL
-453 AQASSNALS
+453 AQAKN
-462 NAQGRVIHFV
+462 RVIHFV

-483 AVYAVAR
+483 SVYAVAN
-490 QYNLPILTVLLDNGG
+490 QYDLPILTVLLDNGG

-516 YPLGEAKNTNQFA
+516 YPQGEAKSTNQFA
-529 SDLGYCTD
+529 SDLGYSTD

-549 ERLVDPTQVSAS
+549 ERLTDPEQVEAA
-561 IARCLAALDAG
+561 IERCLAALDSG
-572 QSALLHVRITP
+572 RSALLHVRITP

>member
-1 MTEKYTRTAS
+1 MRTGS
-11 HDLLQGLVDLGI
+11 SDLLQGLVDLGI

-41 AHWRAQ
+41 AHWREQ
-47 GKSFPQ
+47 GRAFPK

-104 VLLIAGRAPATTF
+104 VLLIAGRAPMTTF
-117 DNVTGGR
+117 DDVTGGR

-155 MAHEVI
+155 MAHEVV

-189 DAESLG
+189 DAASVG

-207 QGADADAIQA
+207 QGADSSAVRA
-217 IARQLMASENPMLVS
+217 IAEQLMRSENPMLVT
-232 AYAGRNHE
+232 AYAGRNRE
-240 APALIEKLAELCGM
+240 APALIEKLAALCGM
-254 RVCEFNSI
+254 RVCEFNTI
-262 YLNIRRDS
+262 YMNIRRDS
-270 PYFAGYHPGAFTEQ
+270 PYFGGYNPAAFTEQ

-307 AYWAQMD
+307 AYWAQLD

-322 PMWGFALNARL
+322 PMWGFPLNARI
-333 EGDSVKLLT
+333 EGDSVRLIT
-342 QLIAAIEQNATPE
+342 QLIEIIESSATPE
-355 FRFKAQQ
+355 FKTKAAA
-362 RGQVLKAEHAKN
+362 RGLALKTAHAQNRQK
-374 KQRAAKMAQEPGTLN
+374 AASLAQARGVVN
-389 AINPHFLCAAL
+389 AINPHYLCAVM
-400 GQHIH
+400 GQKIDLH
-405 LEDVV
+405 DVV

-420 VFEQIPRELP
+420 VFEQIPREVP

-444 AGTALGMKL
+444 AGTALGIKL
-453 AQASSNALS
+453 AQADN
-462 NAQGRVIHFV
+462 RVIHFV

-483 AVYAVAR
+483 SVYAVAN
-490 QYNLPILTVLLDNGG
+490 QYGLPILTVLLDNGG

-516 YPLGEAKNTNQFA
+516 YPQGEAKSTNQFA
-529 SDLGYCTD
+529 SDLGYSTD

-549 ERLVDPTQVSAS
+549 ERLTDPEQVEAA
-561 IARCLAALDAG
+561 IERCLVALDAG
-572 QSALLHVRITP
+572 RSALLHVRITP

>member
-1 MTEKYTRTAS
+1 MSQPYIRTAS

-41 AHWRAQ
+41 AHWREQ
-47 GKSFPQ
+47 GRAFPK

-104 VLLIAGRAPATTF
+104 VLLIAGRAPMSTF
-117 DNVTGGR
+117 DDATGGR

-155 MAHEVI
+155 MAHEVV

-189 DAESLG
+189 DAASLS
-195 AYGHQNHLPVKA
+195 AFGHQNHLPVKA
-207 QGADADAIQA
+207 QGADASAVRA
-217 IARQLMASENPMLVS
+217 IAEQLMRSDNPMLVT
-232 AYAGRNHE
+232 AYAGRNRE
-240 APALIEKLAELCGM
+240 APALIEKLAVLCGM
-254 RVCEFNSI
+254 RVCEFNTI
-262 YLNIRRDS
+262 YMNIRRDS
-270 PYFAGYHPGAFTEQ
+270 PYFGGYNPAAFTEQ

-299 KTTRVNPN
+299 KTTRVNPQ
-307 AYWAQMD
+307 AYWAQLD

-322 PMWGFALNARL
+322 PMWGFPLNARI
-333 EGDSVKLLT
+333 EGDSVRLIA
-342 QLIAAIEQNATPE
+342 QLIEIIEASATPE
-355 FRFKAQQ
+355 FKTKAAARALALQTAHAQ
-362 RGQVLKAEHAKN
+362 NRHKTASLAQV
-374 KQRAAKMAQEPGTLN
+374 PGAVN
-389 AINPHFLCAAL
+389 AINPHYLCAAI
-400 GQHIH
+400 GQQIN
-405 LEDVV
+405 LQDMV

-420 VFEQIPRELP
+420 VFEQIPREVP

-444 AGTALGMKL
+444 AGTALGIKL
-453 AQASSNALS
+453 AQADN
-462 NAQGRVIHFV
+462 RVIHFV

-483 AVYAVAR
+483 SVYAVAS
-490 QYNLPILTVLLDNGG
+490 QYGLPILTVLLDNGG

-516 YPLGEAKNTNQFA
+516 YPQGQAKDTNQFA
-529 SDLGYCTD
+529 SDLGYATD

-549 ERLVDPTQVSAS
+549 ERLVDPAQVEAA

-572 QSALLHVRITP
+572 RSALLHVRITP

>member
-1 MTEKYTRTAS
+1 MSENYTRTAS
-11 HDLLQGLVDLGI
+11 NDLLQGLVDLGI

-41 AHWRAQ
+41 AHWREQ
-47 GKSFPQ
+47 GRAFPK

-104 VLLIAGRAPATTF
+104 VLLIAGRAPMSTF
-117 DNVTGGR
+117 DSATGGR

-189 DAESLG
+189 DAQSLG

-207 QGADADAIQA
+207 QGADAKAIQQ
-217 IARQLMASENPMLVS
+217 IAAKLMSSENPMLVT
-232 AYAGRNHE
+232 AYAGRNHA
-240 APALIEKLAELCGM
+240 APALIEKLASVCGM

-262 YLNIRRDS
+262 YLNIRRNS
-270 PYFAGYHPGAFTEQ
+270 PFFAGYNPAALTEQ

-299 KTTRVNPN
+299 KTTRVNPH
-307 AYWAQMD
+307 AYWAQLD

-322 PMWGFALNARL
+322 PMWSFPLNARI
-333 EGDSVKLLT
+333 EGDSVRLLT
-342 QLIAAIEQNATPE
+342 QLIECIEETATPS
-355 FRFKAQQ
+355 FKAMAIQ
-362 RGQVLKAEHAKN
+362 RSLIIQAEHEKN
-374 KQRAAKMAQEPGTLN
+374 QQRAAAMAKEPGKVN
-389 AINPHFLCAAL
+389 AINPHFLCAAIGL
-400 GQHIH
+400 QIRS
-405 LEDVV
+405 EDVI

-430 GSLMGLSGGGLGFS
+430 GTLMGLSGGGLGFS
-444 AGTALGMKL
+444 AGTALGIKL
-453 AQASSNALS
+453 AQTQS
-462 NAQGRVIHFV
+462 RVIHFV

-483 AVYAVAR
+483 SVYAVAR

-516 YPLGEAKNTNQFA
+516 YPHGEAKSTNQFA
-529 SDLGYCTD
+529 SNLGYGTD

-549 ERLVDPTQVSAS
+549 ERLVDPSQTEAA
-561 IARCLAALDAG
+561 IERCLAALDAG

>member
-1 MTEKYTRTAS
+1 MTPSSNYTRTAS

-41 AHWRAQ
+41 AHWRSQ
-47 GKSFPQ
+47 GRAFPQ

-104 VLLIAGRAPATTF
+104 VLLIAGRAPMSTF
-117 DNVTGGR
+117 DNATGGR

-155 MAHEVI
+155 MAHEVV

-189 DAESLG
+189 DAESIG
-195 AYGHQNHLPVKA
+195 AYGHQNHMPVKA
-207 QGADADAIQA
+207 QGADLETIQA
-217 IARQLMASENPMLVS
+217 IAAQLMASDNPMLVT

-240 APALIEKLAELCGM
+240 APALIERLAELCGM

-262 YLNIRRDS
+262 YLNIRRNS
-270 PYFAGYHPGAFTEQ
+270 PYFAGYNPAAFTAQ

-299 KTTRVNPN
+299 KTTRVNPD

-322 PMWGFALNARL
+322 PMWGFPLNARV
-333 EGDSVKLLT
+333 EGDSVKLLK
-342 QLIAAIEQNATPE
+342 QLIAVIEKIATPE
-355 FRFKAQQ
+355 FKRKAQE
-362 RGQVLKAEHAKN
+362 RGQTFLAEQEKN
-374 KQRAAKMAQEPGTLN
+374 KQRVAALAHDPGKVN
-389 AINPHFLCAAL
+389 AINPHFLCAAF
-400 GQHIH
+400 GQLIDSK
-405 LEDVV
+405 DVV

-420 VFEQIPRELP
+420 VFEQIPREVP

-453 AQASSNALS
+453 AQSEN
-462 NAQGRVIHFV
+462 RVIHFV

-516 YPLGEAKNTNQFA
+516 YPLGEAKNTDQFA
-529 SDLGYCTD
+529 SDLGYGTD

-549 ERLVDPTQVSAS
+549 ERLVDPAEVTAS
-561 IARCLAALDAG
+561 IKRCLAALDSG